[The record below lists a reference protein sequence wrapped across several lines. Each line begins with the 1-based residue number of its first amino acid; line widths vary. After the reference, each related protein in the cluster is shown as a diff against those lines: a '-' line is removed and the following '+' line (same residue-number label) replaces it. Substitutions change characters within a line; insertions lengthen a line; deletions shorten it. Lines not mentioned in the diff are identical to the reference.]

1 MHPKHTYR
9 KILFILTRSSGTF
22 SEIDLGLQLEI
33 TVLLLGLQWEI
44 DLGLQIGLQW
54 VLQQLSVGD

>member
-1 MHPKHTYR
+1 M
-9 KILFILTRSSGTF
+9 
-22 SEIDLGLQLEI
+22 QLEI